1 MNCTWQGFLNLV
13 PIWMRE
19 EVDRLGKFDLQ
30 ELRLRLGRPPEL
42 VRKTEYNWLDG
53 KTRQEDLEFTIN
65 IASQYS
71 AWAATAIRN
80 GYLTAPGGHRVGICG
95 EVSSVNG
102 TMTSISRI
110 TSLCLR
116 VARDFSGISNGL
128 SKLKGSLLIVGS
140 PGCGKTTLLRDAIRC
155 ISAETQRNIAVVDER
170 MEIFPVYNG
179 EFCFAPGERTDV
191 LSGCSKVCGIE
202 MLLRTMTPHV
212 IAVDEIT
219 CDEDAQSLLRASRC
233 GVDLIATAHASGME
247 DLRIRQTYKP
257 LLQENL
263 FQHVVIMGADKS
275 WTYERMIQ

>member
-1 MNCTWQGFLNLV
+1 MNCAWQAFLNLV
-13 PIWMRE
+13 PMWMRE
-19 EVDRLGKFDLQ
+19 EVDRLGKCDLQ

-42 VRKTEYNWLDG
+42 VRKTECNWLDG
-53 KTRQEDLEFTIN
+53 KTKQEDLEFTVN
-65 IASQYS
+65 IASLYS
-71 AWAATAIRN
+71 AWSATSICN

-95 EVSSVNG
+95 EVTSVNG
-102 TMTSISRI
+102 TITGISRM

-116 VARDFSGISNGL
+116 VARDFYGIGNGL

-140 PGCGKTTLLRDAIRC
+140 PGHGKTTLLRDAIRC

-170 MEIFPVYNG
+170 MEIFPVYSG
-179 EFCFAPGERTDV
+179 EFCFSPGERTDV
-191 LSGCSKVCGIE
+191 LSGCPKAYGIE
-202 MLLRTMTPHV
+202 MLLRTMTPHM

-219 CDEDAQSLLRASRC
+219 CNEDAQSLLRASRC
-233 GVDLIATAHASGME
+233 GADLMATAHAAGME
-247 DLRIRQTYKP
+247 DLRMRQTYKT

>member
-1 MNCTWQGFLNLV
+1 MNCAWQAFLNLV
-13 PIWMRE
+13 PMWMRE
-19 EVDRLGKFDLQ
+19 EVDRLGKCDLQ

-42 VRKTEYNWLDG
+42 VRKTECNWLDG
-53 KTRQEDLEFTIN
+53 KTKQEDLEFTVN
-65 IASQYS
+65 IASLYS
-71 AWAATAIRN
+71 AWSATSICN

-95 EVSSVNG
+95 EVTSVNG
-102 TMTSISRI
+102 TITGISRM

-116 VARDFSGISNGL
+116 VARDFYGIGNGL

-140 PGCGKTTLLRDAIRC
+140 PGHGKTTLLRDAIRC

-170 MEIFPVYNG
+170 MEIFPVYSG
-179 EFCFAPGERTDV
+179 EFCFSPGERTDV
-191 LSGCSKVCGIE
+191 LSGCPKAYGIE
-202 MLLRTMTPHV
+202 MLLRTMTPHM

-219 CDEDAQSLLRASRC
+219 CNEDAQSLLRASRC
-233 GVDLIATAHASGME
+233 GADLMSTAHAAGME
-247 DLRIRQTYKP
+247 DLRMRQTYKT